1 MPPYSGRIRSLQEK
15 LAILADAAK
24 YDASC
29 ASSGTT
35 KRNARTSG
43 GIGST
48 EGSGICHAYAPDGRC
63 ISLLK
68 LLLTNACIYDC
79 AYCINRVSS
88 RVEREAF
95 TPDEVVDLTLAFYR
109 RNYIEGL
116 FLSSGIVR
124 SADHTMEE
132 VVRVARTLRVAH
144 GFQGYIHLKT
154 IPDASPALI
163 AEAGRWADRLSINI
177 ELPTERGLAALAPEK
192 SGRTIKSSMAALRT
206 GIDAARDTTR
216 QSRRRAPR
224 FAPAGQSTQMIV
236 GADGASDLTILT
248 TSRNLYTSYDLRRV
262 YYSAFSP
269 VPDASSALPPA
280 APPLVRE
287 HRLYQADWLTRFYG
301 YELDDLE
308 RATDGGMLDLD
319 IDPKLA
325 FALANRADFPVDVNR
340 APREQLLRVPG
351 LGVKAVDAIVRT
363 RRHRRMRLED
373 LARLTPTARKAK
385 PFVALE
391 GWHPGRLIDTAN
403 LRQRF
408 LPPAR
413 QLDLF
418 AAATTAAAG
427 AAEAA
432 P

>member
-1 MPPYSGRIRSLQEK
+1 VAYQGRTRTIKEK
-15 LAILADAAK
+15 LAILAAAAK
-24 YDASC
+24 YPASC
-29 ASSGTT
+29 ASAATT
-35 KRNARTSG
+35 KRNPKRAG

-88 RVEREAF
+88 RIEREAF

-116 FLSSGIVR
+116 FLSSGIIR
-124 SADHTMEE
+124 SADHTMEQI
-132 VVRVARTLRVAH
+132 VRVARTLRQTH
-144 GFQGYIHLKT
+144 RFQGYIHLKT
-154 IPDASPALI
+154 IPDASPELI
-163 AEAGRWADRLSINI
+163 AEAGRWADRLSMNI
-177 ELPTERGLAALAPEK
+177 ELPTEKSLRAFAPEK
-192 SGRTIKSSMAALRT
+192 DGRVIKSSMARLRSE
-206 GIDAARDTTR
+206 IDAAGERPRKARPD
-216 QSRRRAPR
+216 R

-236 GADGASDLTILT
+236 GADGASDLTILN
-248 TSRNLYTSYDLRRV
+248 TSRTLYTSYKLRRV

-269 VPDASSALPPA
+269 IPDASSALPPA

-301 YELDDLE
+301 FELDDLQ
-308 RATDGGMLDLD
+308 RAAPSGMLDLE

-325 FALANRADFPVDVNR
+325 WALAHRGAFPVDINR
-340 APREQLLRVPG
+340 APREMLLRVPG

-363 RRHRRMRLED
+363 RRYRRMRFED

-385 PFVALE
+385 PFIALE
-391 GWHPGRLIDTAN
+391 GWHPATLIDNAD
-403 LRQRF
+403 LRARF
-408 LPPAR
+408 TKPAR
-413 QLDLF
+413 QRDLF
-418 AAATTAAAG
+418 AA
-427 AAEAA
+427 
-432 P
+432 